1 MQSLTDK
8 VVLITGAG
16 SGIGRAT
23 ALKMARAGAT
33 VVAADIVVDTGED
46 TVQSI
51 RADGKHATFVRC
63 DVGDSD
69 DVRRLLNIIVD
80 RYGRLDCAFNNA
92 GIAETQY
99 SPGDHGFS
107 EDNWHRII
115 RTNLTGT
122 WLCLKYEIQQMLQ
135 QRAGT
140 IVNMSSIVGLV
151 GEAGETG
158 AYSAS
163 KHGIIGLTKTIA
175 LTYAKQGIRVNA
187 ICPGGAET
195 PKLTQLAS
203 DPDTSRLVDAFVAQT
218 PMQRLAQPEE
228 IADAVIWLCSDH
240 ATYVTGHTLVV
251 DGGYLAQ

>member
-1 MQSLTDK
+1 VQHEIGLF
-8 VVLITGAG
+8 GE
-16 SGIGRAT
+16 GI
-23 ALKMARAGAT
+23 
-33 VVAADIVVDTGED
+33 
-46 TVQSI
+46 
-51 RADGKHATFVRC
+51 
-63 DVGDSD
+63 
-69 DVRRLLNIIVD
+69 
-80 RYGRLDCAFNNA
+80 
-92 GIAETQY
+92 
-99 SPGDHGFS
+99 
-107 EDNWHRII
+107 
-115 RTNLTGT
+115 
-122 WLCLKYEIQQMLQ
+122 
-135 QRAGT
+135 
-140 IVNMSSIVGLV
+140 